1 MSTADTPGP
10 TAMTG
15 PARPVRRRLVLAVCC
30 LSVGV
35 TGIDLSIVNVALPSI
50 SEDLH
55 ASVSS
60 LQWTVDVYS
69 LVMACLLLLSGSMA
83 DRFGRRRIFQL
94 GLSLF
99 SLGSLV
105 CALAPGVG
113 WLIAFRGLQA
123 VGGSMLNPVAMSIIV
138 SVFTDRRERARAV
151 GVWASV
157 IGITIAVGPVLGGLL
172 VSGIGWRSVF
182 WVNVPIGI
190 AAILLTWRFVP
201 ESRAARAR
209 AFDPP
214 GQALIIVLFASIIAA
229 TIEGPRRGW
238 ADPWIV
244 GLFVLAVL
252 ALTGML
258 VVEPR
263 RSEPL
268 IDLRFFRSPPFSGA
282 NTISV
287 VMTAGLGG
295 FLFLNTLYL
304 QDVRQLS
311 PLQAGLMI
319 IPLAA
324 GQAVAAN
331 LSGRLVAARGPR
343 IPLVLGGALLAVGG
357 FLLVPLTAQTDSVY
371 LLVAYAVFGLG
382 AGMLSPPITNTA
394 LSGMPPDQVGVA
406 GALAASARQFGAA
419 VGVAVT
425 GSMVAG
431 TGAGFIDSSHA
442 AWAVLGGCGLV
453 ALALGVISTSSW
465 ARAAAARNGRRLAA
479 APVPGTQGR
488 PLPGRS
494 ADPAEPGTSSAD
506 HAQVRAGFRSAAAR
520 ADRR

>member
-1 MSTADTPGP
+1 
-10 TAMTG
+10 MTG
-15 PARPVRRRLVLAVCC
+15 PSRSVRRWLVLAICC

-50 SEDLH
+50 SKDLH

-60 LQWTVDVYS
+60 LQWTVDAYS

-83 DRFGRRRIFQL
+83 DRFGRKRIFQL

-99 SLGSLV
+99 SLGSV
-105 CALAPGVG
+105 ACAMAPGVG
-113 WLIAFRGLQA
+113 WLIAFRALQA

-157 IGITIAVGPVLGGLL
+157 IGITVAAGPVLGGLL

-190 AAILLTWRFVP
+190 AAIWLTRRFVP
-201 ESRAARAR
+201 ESKAARGR

-244 GLFVLAVL
+244 GLSVLAVL
-252 ALTGML
+252 ALVGML
-258 VVEPR
+258 IVEPR

-287 VMTAGLGG
+287 VMSASLGG

-304 QDVRQLS
+304 QDIRHFS
-311 PLQAGLMI
+311 PLHAGLMI
-319 IPLAA
+319 IPMAV

-331 LSGRLVAARGPR
+331 LSGRLLASRGARL
-343 IPLVLGGALLAVGG
+343 PLTLGGALLAIGG
-357 FLLVPLTAQTDSVY
+357 FLLVPLTAHTERIH
-371 LLVAYAVFGLG
+371 LLATYAIFGLG
-382 AGMLSPPITNTA
+382 AGMVSPPVTNTA
-394 LSGMPPDQVGVA
+394 VSGLPPDQVGVA
-406 GALAASARQFGAA
+406 GALAASARQFGGAI
-419 VGVAVT
+419 GVAVT
-425 GSMVAG
+425 GSIVAG

-453 ALALGVISTSSW
+453 ALALGVISTSRR
-465 ARAAAARNGRRLAA
+465 AQAAAVRNGQRLAT
-479 APVPGTQGR
+479 APIPKPQRR
-488 PLPGRS
+488 PLPSRS
-494 ADPAEPGTSSAD
+494 ADPTEASKE
-506 HAQVRAGFRSAAAR
+506 
-520 ADRR
+520 

>member
-1 MSTADTPGP
+1 MSTGNTPGP
-10 TAMTG
+10 AATTG
-15 PARPVRRRLVLAVCC
+15 PPHPVHRRLVLAICC

-50 SEDLH
+50 SKDLH

-60 LQWTVDVYS
+60 LQWTADAYS

-83 DRFGRRRIFQL
+83 DRFGRKRIFQL

-99 SLGSLV
+99 SVSSLL
-105 CALAPGVG
+105 CALAPSVG

-138 SVFTDRRERARAV
+138 SVFTDRRERARAI
-151 GVWASV
+151 GVWGSV
-157 IGITIAVGPVLGGLL
+157 IGITIAAGPVLGGLL
-172 VSGIGWRSVF
+172 VSGIDWRSVF

-190 AAILLTWRFVP
+190 AAILLTQRFVP
-201 ESRAARAR
+201 ESKAARAR

-214 GQALIIVLFASIIAA
+214 GQVLIIVLFASIIAA

-252 ALTGML
+252 GLIGML
-258 VVEPR
+258 IVEPR

-287 VMTAGLGG
+287 VMSAGLGG

-304 QDVRQLS
+304 QDIRHLS
-311 PLQAGLMI
+311 PLHAGLMI
-319 IPLAA
+319 IPMAV

-331 LSGRLVAARGPR
+331 LSGRLLASQGARL
-343 IPLVLGGALLAVGG
+343 PLTLGGALLAIGA
-357 FLLVPLTAQTDSVY
+357 FLLVPLTAHTESVY
-371 LLVAYAVFGLG
+371 LLAAYATFGLG
-382 AGMLSPPITNTA
+382 AGMFTPPITNTA
-394 LSGMPPDQVGVA
+394 VSGLPPDQVGVA
-406 GALAASARQFGAA
+406 GALAASARQFGSAI
-419 VGVAVT
+419 GIAVT
-425 GSMVAG
+425 GSIVAG
-431 TGAGFIDSSHA
+431 TGAGFINSSRA
-442 AWAVLGGCGLV
+442 AWALLGSCGLV
-453 ALALGVISTSSW
+453 ALALGVISTSNW
-465 ARAAAARNGRRLAA
+465 AKAAAARNGRRLAT
-479 APVPGTQGR
+479 APIPETQGR
-488 PLPGRS
+488 PLPS
-494 ADPAEPGTSSAD
+494 PSTDPA
-506 HAQVRAGFRSAAAR
+506 
-520 ADRR
+520 